1 MITKEIK
8 AKALKQLNDLVN
20 ELDVNIHTKEN
31 YTEADLELFNSIMDV
46 FYKVDKNY

>member
-1 MITKEIK
+1 MVTKETK
-8 AKALKQLNDLVN
+8 AKVLKQLNDLVN

-31 YTEADLELFNSIMDV
+31 YTKADFELFNSIMDV